1 MPTIVLVVAQLAAP
15 FRQPLVSYN
24 QSAVSILLDGIISL
38 AGDGKQPLPDILRKC
53 LRLGHE
59 LKNDRLKTWA
69 AQETTRH
76 ALSHNKHF
84 P

>member
-38 AGDGKQPLPDILRKC
+38 AGDGKQPLPDILRM
-53 LRLGHE
+53 RLGHE
-59 LKNDRLKTWA
+59 LMNDRLKRGLPRKPLD
-69 AQETTRH
+69 TR
-76 ALSHNKHF
+76 
-84 P
+84 